1 MTFENLPG
9 PGIYC
14 MLVISV
20 FNCLN
25 YFRIGNFIAYWH
37 TSDQVFD
44 GLRQPL
50 YQYFQQSGFSLIF
63 TITYFSK
70 IVKVLADFSKILFK
84 SEGYLEIRKVM
95 KI

>member
-1 MTFENLPG
+1 MSFVKLAG

-25 YFRIGNFIAYWH
+25 YFRKGNFIAYWH
-37 TSDQVFD
+37 TSDQVYD

-50 YQYFQQSGFSLIF
+50 YQYFQRSGFSLIV

-70 IVKVLADFSKILFK
+70 KGKVLAAFSKILFK